1 MPYSYIFLQAGF
13 SLTGD
18 FTLSLQS
25 FITAFIISL
34 LLIPIIITLVTRYQ
48 LLDKPNARK
57 EHHIPVPTMG
67 GIAIAI
73 GFLCSYLLWAPIT
86 WDAINISFTL
96 GLIVLLMAGMMD
108 DMKDLPARYKFLI
121 QIAVAALLVV
131 SGLRIQDFG
140 GIMGIHQLPLAAQY
154 SCTIVIIVG
163 ITNAYNLID
172 GINGLAGSL
181 AFMGLV
187 TLGIFLQLAGDT
199 TSSLLA
205 FALAGGVLG
214 FLYFNLDPA
223 KIFMGDTGSLLL
235 GFVISVLT
243 IKLMNTNIVLPNG
256 AAVQESIVA
265 LGIVLIPVFD
275 TARVFLQRIWKGGSP
290 FVADRTHLHHYFT
303 NKGFGHA
310 ITNASILVINGIVL
324 MIALKVQYKN
334 PNVAVLLLLTFMGCM
349 TYLCSSITY
358 FGFSKQKN
366 APVAD

>member
-1 MPYSYIFLQAGF
+1 MPYSSIFLQVGF
-13 SLTGD
+13 LFTGD
-18 FTLSLQS
+18 FTISLQS
-25 FITAFIISL
+25 FLTAFIISL
-34 LLIPIIITLVTRYQ
+34 LLIPLLITVVTRYQ

-57 EHHIPVPTMG
+57 EHHTPVPTMG

-73 GFLCSYLLWAPIT
+73 GFLCSYLLWVPIT
-86 WDAINISFTL
+86 WNAVNISFTL
-96 GLIVLLMAGMMD
+96 GLIVLLIVGMMD
-108 DMKDLPARYKFLI
+108 DMKDVPARYKFLI
-121 QIAVAALLVV
+121 QVAVAALLAV

-199 TSSLLA
+199 GSSLLA

-235 GFVISVLT
+235 GFVIAVLT
-243 IKLMNTNIVLPNG
+243 IKLTNSNIILPNG
-256 AAVQESIVA
+256 SIVHPAIVA

-303 NKGFGHA
+303 NNGIGHA
-310 ITNASILVINGIVL
+310 ITTASILAINGTVL
-324 MIALKVQYKN
+324 MISLQVQYKN
-334 PNVAVLLLLTFMGCM
+334 PNLAVLLLLIFMVCI
-349 TYLCSSITY
+349 TYLCSSIAY
-358 FGFSKQKN
+358 FSFGKQKKLSN
-366 APVAD
+366 N

>member
-121 QIAVAALLVV
+121 QIAVAALLAV

-140 GIMGIHQLPLAAQY
+140 GIMGINELPLAAQY
-154 SCTIVIIVG
+154 SCTIVMIVG